1 MYGVAELAMQLQ
13 ANDID
18 KFYVSF
24 AAGKYRRLN
33 YDRLKLVGVQ
43 GELNTIQCERLNIDD
58 LVAEGS
64 KGSSLE
70 REQTVCTWRIE
81 PPFWNFHSQDAAFR
95 PFGYATP
102 AATWCDLRSKLF

>member
-33 YDRLKLVGVQ
+33 YDRLKLV
-43 GELNTIQCERLNIDD
+43 ECKEN
-58 LVAEGS
+58 
-64 KGSSLE
+64 
-70 REQTVCTWRIE
+70 
-81 PPFWNFHSQDAAFR
+81 
-95 PFGYATP
+95 
-102 AATWCDLRSKLF
+102 